1 MDEFKTFYFNI
12 TPITR
17 YYITALFITAI
28 IATYLK
34 SLQIVIYY
42 IYLDYK
48 LVFYFF
54 QIWRLFTN
62 IFFIGGFSTSFLFFV
77 IMMYM
82 HIQQVEKSAIV
93 TRVYATFIMM
103 IIYLL
108 IFLNIIN
115 LISFKVFGFPP
126 GFTLAQQLL
135 LAFIYVD
142 SKREPQKMLNLYFVP
157 VKNAF
162 YPYALIIFNIV
173 SGGGIYDNIIGIIA
187 GNIYYVM
194 VDVLPV
200 TKNLKILKTPKFLVD
215 LLEKYYYSRLPY
227 DNLNTHNDNN
237 QGNDGQFGFGNSGV
251 MNRGRGNDNDNNN
264 NTNNRGGFRAFGGR
278 GHVVG

>member
-17 YYITALFITAI
+17 YYITILFVTAI

-77 IMMYM
+77 VMMYM

-251 MNRGRGNDNDNNN
+251 MNRGRGNDNNNNN

>member
-17 YYITALFITAI
+17 YYITILFVTAI

-251 MNRGRGNDNDNNN
+251 MNRGRGNDNNNNN

>member
-17 YYITALFITAI
+17 YYITILFVTAI

-215 LLEKYYYSRLPY
+215 LLEKYYYCRLPY

-251 MNRGRGNDNDNNN
+251 MNRGRGNDNNNNN

>member
-1 MDEFKTFYFNI
+1 MDDFKTFYFNI

-17 YYITALFITAI
+17 YYITILFVTAI

-77 IMMYM
+77 VMMYM

-251 MNRGRGNDNDNNN
+251 MNRGRGNDNNNN